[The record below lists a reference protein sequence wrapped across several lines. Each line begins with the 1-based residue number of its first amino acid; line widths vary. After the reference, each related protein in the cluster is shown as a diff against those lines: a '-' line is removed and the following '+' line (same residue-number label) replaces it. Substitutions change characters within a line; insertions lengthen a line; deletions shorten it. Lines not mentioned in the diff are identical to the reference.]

1 MNEPRQS
8 IDSEPRIWLDRLAAD
23 ELSAS
28 ARRELFAWL
37 DREPSRW
44 RSCTLALLET
54 AELQRALGELT
65 LEASAAVAQPHAP
78 SRPTPFPGGDGRN
91 GSSRKRWSRW
101 LASVACLALAF
112 ASGAAVEN
120 RRIASDRE
128 IARTPKQQHAGE
140 VSVADDSSE
149 RSQTGGSTEG
159 APGGEAQSSR
169 GAPLVADAR
178 GPGDLREPIP
188 PYVRSQL
195 ERQGYRID
203 SRHGVVSLSLPD
215 GRSVKV
221 PADRHQ
227 FRYVGRRSI

>member
-8 IDSEPRIWLDRLAAD
+8 IDSEPRVWLDLLAAD
-23 ELSAS
+23 ELGAS
-28 ARRELFAWL
+28 ARCELFAWL

-44 RSCTLALLET
+44 RSCALALLE
-54 AELQRALGELT
+54 AGELQRALGDWA
-65 LEASAAVAQPHAP
+65 LEAPAAVAQPHTLSP
-78 SRPTPFPGGDGRN
+78 PTTVPGGRN
-91 GSSRKRWSRW
+91 GNLRKRWSRW

-112 ASGAAVEN
+112 ASGMTVEN
-120 RRIASDRE
+120 RRIAPDRT
-128 IARTPKQQHAGE
+128 IARMPEQRHNDESSAA
-140 VSVADDSSE
+140 SDSSE
-149 RSQTGGSTEG
+149 RPQTGLSTEG
-159 APGGEAQSSR
+159 PPGGQPESSR
-169 GAPLVADAR
+169 GAPLIADVR

-221 PADRHQ
+221 PADRHH

>member
-8 IDSEPRIWLDRLAAD
+8 IDSEPRAWLDRLAAD
-23 ELSAS
+23 ELSAP

-44 RSCTLALLET
+44 RSCALALLET

-65 LEASAAVAQPHAP
+65 LEASAAVAQSHPP
-78 SRPTPFPGGDGRN
+78 SPPTPFRGRRN
-91 GSSRKRWSRW
+91 GNSRKRWSRW
-101 LASVACLALAF
+101 LASVACLAIAF
-112 ASGAAVEN
+112 AAGAAVEN
-120 RRIASDRE
+120 RRNPSDRE
-128 IARTPKQQHAGE
+128 IAQTPKQQHAGE

-149 RSQTGGSTEG
+149 RSQTGGSTEV
-159 APGGEAQSSR
+159 APDSEAQSSG
-169 GAPLVADAR
+169 GAPLIADAR
-178 GPGDLREPIP
+178 GSGDLREPIP